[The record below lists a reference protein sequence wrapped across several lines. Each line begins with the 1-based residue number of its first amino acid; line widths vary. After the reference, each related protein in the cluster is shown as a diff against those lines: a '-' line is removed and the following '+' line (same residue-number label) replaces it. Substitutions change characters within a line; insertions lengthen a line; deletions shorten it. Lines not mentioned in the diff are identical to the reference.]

1 MLYCVPGFGLGT
13 NFHWPPSQ
21 CSISV
26 RCKLSAPS
34 YCPTDQASVA
44 ESAVTAVS
52 RPSPPT
58 PGVRPLVPPLASWTA
73 VTLDEAGRGVL
84 GLVVVLGLHAASAGA
99 TRSGT

>member
-52 RPSPPT
+52 RPPPPT
-58 PGVRPLVPPLASWTA
+58 PGLRTLGQAFSTWAPVPPE
-73 VTLDEAGRGVL
+73 EAAGGGVAFAL
-84 GLVVVLGLHAASAGA
+84 RLELPAARKQASAA
-99 TRSGT
+99 